1 MCILIGIGG
10 NPSIHLTSKFSVS
23 NDVYVIKLKDDKNKE
38 LLQFI
43 FYYLK
48 TNINLISSSFI
59 GSTIKHSSKERLSKI
74 KLKIPKDKNIIK
86 DIELLFIEIE
96 KLQLEIIESETLYKK
111 LIKELSEEALPIN
124 KHIDN
129 KTNELSK
136 NSNNIIIET
145 SEKKLKSNKNK
156 LKSNVI

>member
-48 TNINLISSSFI
+48 TNINLITSSFI

-74 KLKIPKDKNIIK
+74 KLKIPKDIK
-86 DIELLFIEIE
+86 LIKEFNPLFQKIE
-96 KLQLEIIESETLYKK
+96 KLQLEITEEDTHYKK
-111 LIKELSEEALPIN
+111 LIKELSEEAIPIN
-124 KHIDN
+124 KQI
-129 KTNELSK
+129 
-136 NSNNIIIET
+136 
-145 SEKKLKSNKNK
+145 
-156 LKSNVI
+156 